1 LPSGPAAE
9 QVSVIAAFDAEQ
21 IVQGPVAA
29 AVVSAVEHALPPLRG
44 ASDPDADRSSVF
56 ARADQAQNCFSVDT
70 LARVLA

>member
-29 AVVSAVEHALPPLRG
+29 AVVSAVEHAL
-44 ASDPDADRSSVF
+44 DADRSSVF